1 VRVCIVRHAYDDCPR
16 AFRNARQL
24 AERGH
29 EVEYVCLRRPGEPA
43 RSTIDGVK
51 VRRIP
56 LSHRRGGTLRYIFE
70 YSWSLVVALLFVTG
84 AHVRRRFDVVQVHTL
99 PDVLVFCAVP
109 AKLLG
114 ARVALDLQEC
124 MPEFFAVKQRVGLRH
139 PVVRLLAWI
148 EQRAI
153 QFADLPMTCTTQ
165 MLDAFTRRGS
175 QPQHFL
181 VIPNSA
187 DEKRFPARA
196 PARRPSTS
204 LFRLVTHGS
213 LVPAY
218 DLETVVRAIALVPSE
233 EVGELLLDIFGEG
246 EDQGRLIRLS
256 QTLGV
261 ADRVRFRGRVSH
273 SELLENLTQADAG
286 IVAVQRNAFRD
297 LTHCMKMF
305 EYIQLGVPV
314 LAADTPAV
322 RASFDESC
330 FEFFRAGDPAD
341 LAAAIVRSARDPER
355 RLRMANAAREVNEAY
370 RWRNQ
375 GPRYARH
382 IEALASAR
390 DGRVANLEESAS

>member
-29 EVEYVCLRRPGEPA
+29 DVEYVCLRRPGEPA
-43 RSTIDGVK
+43 RSTIDGVR

-56 LSHRRGGTLRYIFE
+56 LSHKRGGALRYAFE
-70 YSWSLVVALLFVTG
+70 YGWSLLAALLFVTG
-84 AHVRRRFDVVQVHTL
+84 AHLRKRFDVVQVHTL
-99 PDVLVFCAVP
+99 PDILVFCAIP

-114 ARVALDLQEC
+114 AHVALDLQEC
-124 MPEFFAVKQRVGLRH
+124 MPEFFAVRHRVGLGH
-139 PVVRLLAWI
+139 PMVRLLAWI

-165 MLDAFTRRGS
+165 MLDTFTRRGS
-175 QPQHFL
+175 KPDRFL

-187 DEKRFPARA
+187 DEKKFPSTA
-196 PARRPSTS
+196 PARRPSTP
-204 LFRLVTHGS
+204 FRLVTHGS

-218 DLETVVRAIALVPSE
+218 DLETVVHAIARVPK
-233 EVGELLLDIFGEG
+233 EVGELRLDIFGDG
-246 EDQGRLIRLS
+246 EDKGKLIQLS
-256 QTLGV
+256 QALGLT
-261 ADRVRFRGRVSH
+261 DRIRFRGRVPH
-273 SELLENLTQADAG
+273 SELIDNLVQADAG
-286 IVAVQRNAFRD
+286 IVAVQRNPFRD

-322 RASFDESC
+322 RAYFDGSC
-330 FEFFRAGDPAD
+330 FEFFSASDPND
-341 LAAAIVRSARDPER
+341 LAAAIVRSASDPER
-355 RLRMANAAREVNEAY
+355 RLQLAVTARERNEVH
-370 RWRNQ
+370 RWLYQ

-382 IEALASAR
+382 IEALGSAT
-390 DGRVANLEESAS
+390 DGRVASVEERAS

>member
-56 LSHRRGGTLRYIFE
+56 LSHRRGGTLRYVVE
-70 YSWSLVVALLFVTG
+70 YGWSLILALVFVTE
-84 AHVRRRFDVVQVHTL
+84 AHLRRRFDVVQVHTL
-99 PDVLVFCAVP
+99 PDVLVFCALP

-124 MPEFFAVKQRVGLRH
+124 MPEFFSVKRRVGLGH

-165 MLDAFTRRGS
+165 MLDAFVRRGS
-175 QPQHFL
+175 QRQRFL

-187 DEKRFPARA
+187 DEKTFPARA
-196 PARRPSTS
+196 PAWRPSTG
-204 LFRLVTHGS
+204 FRLVTHGS

-218 DLETVVRAIALVPSE
+218 DLDTVVRAIALVPRE
-233 EVGELLLDIFGEG
+233 EVGELLLDVFGHG
-246 EDQGRLIRLS
+246 EDQGRLMRL
-256 QTLGV
+256 THALGL
-261 ADRVRFRGRVSH
+261 ADRIRFRGRVSH
-273 SELLENLTQADAG
+273 SELIDNLKRADAG
-286 IVAVQRNAFRD
+286 IVAVQRNPFRD

-322 RASFDESC
+322 RAYFDESC
-330 FEFFRAGDPAD
+330 FEFFSAGDPAG

-355 RLRMANAAREVNEAY
+355 RMHMAKAAIERNEVY
-370 RWRNQ
+370 RWRHQ

-382 IEALASAR
+382 IEALGSAMG
-390 DGRVANLEESAS
+390 GRVANVEENAS